1 MDNGSIPQKDVRI
14 MIAKVTQYL
23 QDVLAPTLDRFHVP
37 AAYVRQITDTVELQM
52 TSFLRHWDDLAVRR
66 TLLLLGSEE
75 GPFYEPAGKA
85 DVKCFLVVTLR
96 NSPIETIQSDNYAS
110 AGMQAGLSSQDVKT
124 ITSGAIRFFN
134 PLDFSSMCLQAK
146 KCSGCDYY
154 QEIAE
159 RHPVAWAALRA
170 LGTTSAKT
178 VDYPKVQYHTPF
190 SIEACNEIPIN
201 CADDSQQKRSAKT
214 AVFDGYSA
222 MWDPQLL
229 AVLQSLSSSPG
240 NIFAVDSLKSA
251 TRNFEK
257 LMDILEFLL
266 THDLK
271 FASSNFYIENGHVER
286 RIKLLRAG
294 HTSKEI
300 EENLSQTAGLGYR
313 HAAAL
318 HQLQAN

>member
-1 MDNGSIPQKDVRI
+1 MV
-14 MIAKVTQYL
+14 AKVTQYL
-23 QDVLAPTLDRFHVP
+23 QEVLAPTLDHFRVP
-37 AAYVRQITDTVELQM
+37 APYASQIIDTVELQM
-52 TSFLRHWDDLAVRR
+52 ISFLRHWDDLAFRR

-75 GPFYEPAGKA
+75 GPFYEPVGKA
-85 DVKCFLVVTLR
+85 EVKCFVVVTLR

-110 AGMQAGLSSQDVKT
+110 TGMQSSLSSQDVKT

-154 QEIAE
+154 QEIVE

-170 LGTTSAKT
+170 LGTTSAKII
-178 VDYPKVQYHTPF
+178 DYPKVQYNNPF
-190 SIEACNEIPIN
+190 SIEACNEIQIN
-201 CADDSQQKRSAKT
+201 CEDESQKKKLT
-214 AVFDGYSA
+214 KETIFDGYSA

-229 AVLQSLSSSPG
+229 ELLRKLSSSSG
-240 NIFAVDSLKSA
+240 KIFVVESLKSA

-271 FASSNFYIENGHVER
+271 FVSTNFYMENGHVER
-286 RIKLLRAG
+286 RVKPLRAG

-300 EENLSQTAGLGYR
+300 KKNLSQTAGLGYR

-318 HQLQAN
+318 NHL

>member
-1 MDNGSIPQKDVRI
+1 MVE
-14 MIAKVTQYL
+14 KVTQYL
-23 QDVLAPTLDRFHVP
+23 QDVLVPTLDHFRVP
-37 AAYVRQITDTVELQM
+37 AAYTRQIIDTVELQM
-52 TSFLRHWDDLAVRR
+52 ISFLRHWDDLAFRR
-66 TLLLLGSEE
+66 TLLLLGSKE
-75 GPFYEPAGKA
+75 GPFYEPAGKV
-85 DVKCFLVVTLR
+85 DVKCFVVVTLR

-110 AGMQAGLSSQDVKT
+110 AGMQSSLSSQNVKT

-154 QEIAE
+154 QEIVE

-170 LGTTSAKT
+170 LGTTSAKII
-178 VDYPKVQYHTPF
+178 DYPKVQYNNPF
-190 SIEACNEIPIN
+190 SIEACNEIQIN
-201 CADDSQQKRSAKT
+201 GEDESQKERLTKK
-214 AVFDGYSA
+214 VIFDGYSA

-229 AVLQSLSSSPG
+229 ELLRKLSSSSG
-240 NIFAVDSLKSA
+240 NIFVVESLKSA

-271 FASSNFYIENGHVER
+271 FVSTNFYMENGHVER
-286 RIKLLRAG
+286 RVKPLRAG
-294 HTSKEI
+294 HTSKET
-300 EENLSQTAGLGYR
+300 EKNLSQTAGLGYR

-318 HQLQAN
+318 NHL

>member
-1 MDNGSIPQKDVRI
+1 MV
-14 MIAKVTQYL
+14 AKVTQYL
-23 QDVLAPTLDRFHVP
+23 QDVLAPTLDHFHVP
-37 AAYVRQITDTVELQM
+37 AAYARQIIDTVELQM
-52 TSFLRHWDDLAVRR
+52 ISFLRHWDDLAFRR

-75 GPFYEPAGKA
+75 GPFYEPAGKV
-85 DVKCFLVVTLR
+85 DVKCFVVVTLR

-110 AGMQAGLSSQDVKT
+110 TGMQSSLSSQDVKT

-154 QEIAE
+154 QEIVE

-170 LGTTSAKT
+170 LGTTSAKII
-178 VDYPKVQYHTPF
+178 DYPKVQYNNPF
-190 SIEACNEIPIN
+190 SIEACNEIQIN
-201 CADDSQQKRSAKT
+201 CEDESQKKRLTKET
-214 AVFDGYSA
+214 IFDGYSA

-229 AVLQSLSSSPG
+229 KLLRKLSSSSA
-240 NIFAVDSLKSA
+240 NVFVVESLKSA

-271 FASSNFYIENGHVER
+271 FVSTNFYIENGHVER
-286 RIKLLRAG
+286 RVKPLRAG

-300 EENLSQTAGLGYR
+300 EKNLSQTAGLGYR

-318 HQLQAN
+318 NHL

>member
-1 MDNGSIPQKDVRI
+1 MVE
-14 MIAKVTQYL
+14 KVTQYL
-23 QDVLAPTLDRFHVP
+23 QDVLVPTLDHFRVP
-37 AAYVRQITDTVELQM
+37 AAYTRQIIDTVELQM
-52 TSFLRHWDDLAVRR
+52 ISFLRHWDDLAFRR

-75 GPFYEPAGKA
+75 GPFYEPAGKV
-85 DVKCFLVVTLR
+85 DVKCFVVVTLR

-110 AGMQAGLSSQDVKT
+110 AGMQSSLSSQNVKT

-154 QEIAE
+154 QEIVE

-170 LGTTSAKT
+170 LGTTSAKII
-178 VDYPKVQYHTPF
+178 DYPKVQYNNPF
-190 SIEACNEIPIN
+190 SIEACNEIQIN
-201 CADDSQQKRSAKT
+201 GEDVSQKERLTKK
-214 AVFDGYSA
+214 VIFDGYSA

-229 AVLQSLSSSPG
+229 ELLQKLSSSSG
-240 NIFAVDSLKSA
+240 NIFVVESLKSA

-271 FASSNFYIENGHVER
+271 FVSTNFYMENGHVER
-286 RIKLLRAG
+286 RVKPLRAG
-294 HTSKEI
+294 HTSKET
-300 EENLSQTAGLGYR
+300 EKNLSQTAGLGYR

-318 HQLQAN
+318 NHL

>member
-1 MDNGSIPQKDVRI
+1 MVE
-14 MIAKVTQYL
+14 KVTQYL
-23 QDVLAPTLDRFHVP
+23 QDVLVPTLDHFRVP
-37 AAYVRQITDTVELQM
+37 AAYTRQIIDTVELQM
-52 TSFLRHWDDLAVRR
+52 ISFLRHWDDLAFRR

-75 GPFYEPAGKA
+75 GPFYEPAGKV
-85 DVKCFLVVTLR
+85 DVKCFVVVTLR

-110 AGMQAGLSSQDVKT
+110 AGMQSSLSSQNVKT

-154 QEIAE
+154 QEIVE

-170 LGTTSAKT
+170 LGTTSAKII
-178 VDYPKVQYHTPF
+178 DYPKVQYNNPF
-190 SIEACNEIPIN
+190 SIEACNEIQIN
-201 CADDSQQKRSAKT
+201 GEDESQKERLTKK
-214 AVFDGYSA
+214 VIFDGYSA

-229 AVLQSLSSSPG
+229 ELLQKLSSSSG
-240 NIFAVDSLKSA
+240 NIFVVESLKSA

-271 FASSNFYIENGHVER
+271 FVSTNFYM
-286 RIKLLRAG
+286 
-294 HTSKEI
+294 
-300 EENLSQTAGLGYR
+300 
-313 HAAAL
+313 
-318 HQLQAN
+318 

>member
-1 MDNGSIPQKDVRI
+1 MVE
-14 MIAKVTQYL
+14 KVTQYL
-23 QDVLAPTLDRFHVP
+23 QDVLVPTLDHFRVP
-37 AAYVRQITDTVELQM
+37 AAYTRQIIDTVELQM
-52 TSFLRHWDDLAVRR
+52 ISFLQHWDDLAFRR

-75 GPFYEPAGKA
+75 GPFYEPAGKV
-85 DVKCFLVVTLR
+85 DVKCFVVLTLR

-110 AGMQAGLSSQDVKT
+110 AGMQSSLSSQNVKT

-134 PLDFSSMCLQAK
+134 PLDFSSMCLQAT

-154 QEIAE
+154 QEIVE

-170 LGTTSAKT
+170 LGTTSAKII
-178 VDYPKVQYHTPF
+178 DYPKVQYNNPF
-190 SIEACNEIPIN
+190 SIEACNEIQIN
-201 CADDSQQKRSAKT
+201 GEDESQKERLTKK
-214 AVFDGYSA
+214 VIFDGYSA

-229 AVLQSLSSSPG
+229 ELLQKLSSSSG
-240 NIFAVDSLKSA
+240 NIFVVESLKSA

-271 FASSNFYIENGHVER
+271 FVSTNFYMENGHVER
-286 RIKLLRAG
+286 RVKPLRAG
-294 HTSKEI
+294 HTSKET
-300 EENLSQTAGLGYR
+300 EKNLSQTAGLGYR

-318 HQLQAN
+318 NHL

>member
-1 MDNGSIPQKDVRI
+1 MVE
-14 MIAKVTQYL
+14 KVTQYL
-23 QDVLAPTLDRFHVP
+23 QDVLVPTLDHFRVP
-37 AAYVRQITDTVELQM
+37 AAYTRQIIDTVELQM
-52 TSFLRHWDDLAVRR
+52 ISFLRHWDDLAFRR

-75 GPFYEPAGKA
+75 GPFYEPAGKV
-85 DVKCFLVVTLR
+85 DVKCFVVVTLR

-110 AGMQAGLSSQDVKT
+110 AGMQSSLSSQNVKT

-154 QEIAE
+154 QEIVE

-170 LGTTSAKT
+170 LGTTSAKII
-178 VDYPKVQYHTPF
+178 DYPKVQYNNPF
-190 SIEACNEIPIN
+190 SIEACNEIQIN
-201 CADDSQQKRSAKT
+201 GEDESQKERLTKK
-214 AVFDGYSA
+214 VIFDGYSA

-229 AVLQSLSSSPG
+229 ELLQKLSSSSG
-240 NIFAVDSLKSA
+240 NIFVVESLKSA

-271 FASSNFYIENGHVER
+271 FVSTNFYMENGHVER
-286 RIKLLRAG
+286 RVKPLRAG
-294 HTSKEI
+294 HTSKET
-300 EENLSQTAGLGYR
+300 EKNLSQTAGLGYR

-318 HQLQAN
+318 NHL

>member
-1 MDNGSIPQKDVRI
+1 MVE
-14 MIAKVTQYL
+14 KVTQYL
-23 QDVLAPTLDRFHVP
+23 QDVLVPTLDHFRVP
-37 AAYVRQITDTVELQM
+37 AAYTRQIIDTVELQM
-52 TSFLRHWDDLAVRR
+52 ISFLRHWDDLAFRR

-75 GPFYEPAGKA
+75 GPFYEPAGKV
-85 DVKCFLVVTLR
+85 DVKCFVVVTLR

-110 AGMQAGLSSQDVKT
+110 AGMQSSLSSQNVKT

-154 QEIAE
+154 QEIVE

-170 LGTTSAKT
+170 LGTTFAKII
-178 VDYPKVQYHTPF
+178 DYPKVQYNNPF
-190 SIEACNEIPIN
+190 SIEACNEIQIN
-201 CADDSQQKRSAKT
+201 GEDESQKERLTKK
-214 AVFDGYSA
+214 VIFDGYSA

-229 AVLQSLSSSPG
+229 ELLQKLSSSSR
-240 NIFAVDSLKSA
+240 NIFVVESLKSA

-271 FASSNFYIENGHVER
+271 FVSTNFYMENGHVER
-286 RIKLLRAG
+286 RVKPLRAG
-294 HTSKEI
+294 HTSKET
-300 EENLSQTAGLGYR
+300 EKNLSQTAGLGYR

-318 HQLQAN
+318 NHL

>member
-1 MDNGSIPQKDVRI
+1 MV
-14 MIAKVTQYL
+14 AKVTQYL
-23 QDVLAPTLDRFHVP
+23 QDVLAPTLDHFHVP
-37 AAYVRQITDTVELQM
+37 AAYARQIIDTVELQM
-52 TSFLRHWDDLAVRR
+52 ISFLRHWDDLAFRR

-75 GPFYEPAGKA
+75 GPFYEPAGKV
-85 DVKCFLVVTLR
+85 DVKCFVVVTLR

-110 AGMQAGLSSQDVKT
+110 TGMQSSLSSQDVKT

-154 QEIAE
+154 QEIVE

-170 LGTTSAKT
+170 LGTTSAKII
-178 VDYPKVQYHTPF
+178 DYPKVQYNNPF
-190 SIEACNEIPIN
+190 SIEACNEIQIN
-201 CADDSQQKRSAKT
+201 CEDESQKKRLTKET
-214 AVFDGYSA
+214 IFDGYSA

-229 AVLQSLSSSPG
+229 KLLRKLSSSSA
-240 NIFAVDSLKSA
+240 NVFVVESLKSA

-271 FASSNFYIENGHVER
+271 FVSTNFYIEN
-286 RIKLLRAG
+286 
-294 HTSKEI
+294 
-300 EENLSQTAGLGYR
+300 
-313 HAAAL
+313 
-318 HQLQAN
+318 

>member
-1 MDNGSIPQKDVRI
+1 MVE
-14 MIAKVTQYL
+14 KVTQYL
-23 QDVLAPTLDRFHVP
+23 QDVLVPTLDHFRVP
-37 AAYVRQITDTVELQM
+37 AAYTRQIIDTVELQM
-52 TSFLRHWDDLAVRR
+52 ISFLRHWDDLAFRR

-75 GPFYEPAGKA
+75 GPFYEPAGKV
-85 DVKCFLVVTLR
+85 DVKCFVVLTLR

-110 AGMQAGLSSQDVKT
+110 AGMQSSLSSQNVKT

-154 QEIAE
+154 QEIVE

-170 LGTTSAKT
+170 LGTTSAKII
-178 VDYPKVQYHTPF
+178 DYPKVQYNNPF
-190 SIEACNEIPIN
+190 SIEACNEIQIN
-201 CADDSQQKRSAKT
+201 GEDESQKERLTKK
-214 AVFDGYSA
+214 VIFDGYSA

-229 AVLQSLSSSPG
+229 ELLRKLSSSSG
-240 NIFAVDSLKSA
+240 NIFVVESLKSA

-271 FASSNFYIENGHVER
+271 FVSTNFYMENGHVER
-286 RIKLLRAG
+286 RVKPLRAG
-294 HTSKEI
+294 HTSKET
-300 EENLSQTAGLGYR
+300 EKNLSQTAGLGYR

-318 HQLQAN
+318 NHL

>member
-1 MDNGSIPQKDVRI
+1 MVE
-14 MIAKVTQYL
+14 KVTQYL
-23 QDVLAPTLDRFHVP
+23 QDVLVPTLDHFRVP
-37 AAYVRQITDTVELQM
+37 AAYTRQIIDTVELQM
-52 TSFLRHWDDLAVRR
+52 ISFLRHWDDLAFRR

-75 GPFYEPAGKA
+75 GPFYEPAGKV
-85 DVKCFLVVTLR
+85 DVKCFVVVTLR

-110 AGMQAGLSSQDVKT
+110 AGMQSSLSSQNVKT

-154 QEIAE
+154 QEIVE

-170 LGTTSAKT
+170 LGTTSAKII
-178 VDYPKVQYHTPF
+178 DYPKVQYNNPF
-190 SIEACNEIPIN
+190 SIEACNEIQIN
-201 CADDSQQKRSAKT
+201 GEDESQKERLTKK
-214 AVFDGYSA
+214 VIFDGYSA

-229 AVLQSLSSSPG
+229 ELLRKLSSSSG
-240 NIFAVDSLKSA
+240 KIFVVESLKSA

-271 FASSNFYIENGHVER
+271 FVSTNFYMENGHVER
-286 RIKLLRAG
+286 RVKPLRAG
-294 HTSKEI
+294 HTSKET
-300 EENLSQTAGLGYR
+300 EKNLSQTAGLGYR

-318 HQLQAN
+318 NHL